1 MGILNVT
8 PDSFY
13 DGSMYEN
20 IESALRQTEAMIEEG
35 ADIIDIGAS
44 SSRPGAQ
51 LITAEEEWKRLQ
63 PILEEIHIQF
73 PDAILS
79 VDTFWSLVAEKIYQ
93 SWCLHNK

>member
-35 ADIIDIGAS
+35 ADIIDIG
-44 SSRPGAQ
+44 Q
-51 LITAEEEWKRLQ
+51 VLQ
-63 PILEEIHIQF
+63 DL
-73 PDAILS
+73 A
-79 VDTFWSLVAEKIYQ
+79 
-93 SWCLHNK
+93 HN